1 MLTPAVRDGGPRQL
15 YVRKKDLEKEE
26 GTYDS
31 TPGCKGCEALIVG
44 LPSVTH
50 NMTSRNRLMERLK
63 GTEEGQKRL
72 ADVEKRQEE
81 GKTKK
86 AKAEVTGLPDPTE
99 QEVRSS
105 VALGQPEEETVTS
118 PKRNQEGVERGDPGK
133 NARAKP
139 NKGEKRVSESERF
152 VP

>member
-1 MLTPAVRDGGPRQL
+1 VRDGGPRQL
-15 YVRKKDLEKEE
+15 YVKKKHLEKED
-26 GTYDS
+26 GTYDHTS
-31 TPGCKGCEALIVG
+31 GCKGCEALMVG

-50 NMTSRNRLMERLK
+50 KMTCRNGLMERLK

-86 AKAEVTGLPDPTE
+86 AKAEVSGLPDPTE

-105 VALGQPEEETVTS
+105 VVLRQPEEEMVTS
-118 PKRNQEGVERGDPGK
+118 PKRAKEWKEESLERKQERNPTKVKRGYIGESVDDP
-133 NARAKP
+133 
-139 NKGEKRVSESERF
+139 
-152 VP
+152 